1 MNQNRRHNQGNT
13 GPVLLA
19 DSKPRLKW
27 TPELHERFMEAV
39 NQLGGAYKAT
49 PKTIMKQMGIQGITL
64 NHIKSH
70 LQKYRM
76 SEHFLGQ
83 ASTENTRNVT
93 GDTRFEANGESIY
106 KIPLGSHTNKSLQK
120 STALQMLI
128 EVPRRSHEQLEVQQ
142 HLQVQVESQEKY
154 SHAIF
159 KGVHRT
165 LGRENPSLEGGKGA
179 RDQPSRLVFKIPDR
193 YQDAL
198 HPKFTELPG
207 LCAEETQMNHFPNFS
222 KNSCPTLFEEYQSD
236 KKMNHNIVHLEAYH
250 HDVPLAPKD
259 VGKWRTSD

>member
-1 MNQNRRHNQGNT
+1 M
-13 GPVLLA
+13 
-19 DSKPRLKW
+19 
-27 TPELHERFMEAV
+27 
-39 NQLGGAYKAT
+39 
-49 PKTIMKQMGIQGITL
+49 
-64 NHIKSH
+64 
-70 LQKYRM
+70 LQYR
-76 SEHFLGQ
+76 
-83 ASTENTRNVT
+83 
-93 GDTRFEANGESIY
+93 
-106 KIPLGSHTNKSLQK
+106 SLQK

-128 EVPRRSHEQLEVQQ
+128 EVPRRPHEQLEVQQ

-236 KKMNHNIVHLEAYH
+236 KKMHHNIVHLEAYH